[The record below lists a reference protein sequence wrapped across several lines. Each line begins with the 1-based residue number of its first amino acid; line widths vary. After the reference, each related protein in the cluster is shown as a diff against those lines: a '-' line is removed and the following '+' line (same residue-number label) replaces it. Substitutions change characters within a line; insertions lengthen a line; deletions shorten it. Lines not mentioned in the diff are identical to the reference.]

1 MKRHG
6 DYVPL
11 TQEQI
16 TAAQHTDIAEFLR
29 ARGEKLR
36 REGSHYIWKEHDSCV
51 ITGYMWYQNSSGK
64 HGAAVSFVQHF
75 FGMSFP
81 QAVLAL
87 LKDQQLNLSVTELP
101 PREKK
106 AKSDTMPIAFALP
119 PSAPDHRRLFAYL
132 TKTRCISPDI
142 VTDFLQDKLIYQDA
156 YGNIVFVATINS
168 GRCAPRIGAAQT
180 HLTDTVASLQA
191 GISPVVF
198 PMFAKLRTHST
209 FSKPRSTL

>member
-87 LKDQQLNLSVTELP
+87 LKDQQLNLSVTGASAQ
-101 PREKK
+101 REKGEIRHY
-106 AKSDTMPIAFALP
+106 AD
-119 PSAPDHRRLFAYL
+119 RL
-132 TKTRCISPDI
+132 CP
-142 VTDFLQDKLIYQDA
+142 
-156 YGNIVFVATINS
+156 
-168 GRCAPRIGAAQT
+168 AAQRAGSS
-180 HLTDTVASLQA
+180 ASVRLPHKNALHFA
-191 GISPVVF
+191 GHRYRLP
-198 PMFAKLRTHST
+198 AG
-209 FSKPRSTL
+209 